1 MSLALSL
8 LSRTVGK
15 WVTSTLVETTEC
27 WVDTTQGKNKEA
39 FSYHLSY
46 LSTKDQGLELEL
58 LAQKLGDISRHSE
71 SLFNVSLGIGGY
83 FFV

>member
-15 WVTSTLVETTEC
+15 WVTSKLVETTEC
-27 WVDTTQGKNKEA
+27 WVDTMQGKNKEA
-39 FSYHLSY
+39 FSYYLSF
-46 LSTKDQGLELEL
+46 LSTKDQGLEL
-58 LAQKLGDISRHSE
+58 LAQKLGDLSRHSE
-71 SLFNVSLGIGGY
+71 SLFKVSLGIGGY